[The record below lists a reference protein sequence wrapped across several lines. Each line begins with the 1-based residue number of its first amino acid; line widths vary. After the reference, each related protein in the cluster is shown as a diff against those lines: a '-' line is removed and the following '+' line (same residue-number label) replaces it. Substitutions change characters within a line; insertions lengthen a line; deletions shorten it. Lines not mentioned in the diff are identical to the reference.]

1 MMFVTLLTKEVVMN
15 KSEFEN
21 TYTIEEV
28 TMNFARALDCLHSG
42 LAVCRTGWN
51 GKNQYVTIIKAGNAM
66 YTKNGESAPMQ
77 DCLGLRNAQ
86 GLMQP
91 GWVPSQGDL
100 FADDWE
106 IYDR

>member
-1 MMFVTLLTKEVVMN
+1 MMFVTLLTKEAVMN

-28 TMNFARALDCLHSG
+28 TMNFARALDCLQAG
-42 LAVCRTGWN
+42 LAVCRTEWN
-51 GKNQYVTIIKAGNAM
+51 GKNQYITVIKADNSM
-66 YTKNGESAPMQ
+66 YTDGGEYIPIQ
-77 DCLGLRNAQ
+77 DCLGIRNAQ

-91 GWVPSQGDL
+91 GWVPSQDDM
-100 FADDWE
+100 FAIDWE